1 MHDKLSDLIRIL
13 LKSESTIVSKDLASQ
28 LKVSARTI
36 RNYVH
41 EINGLSDS
49 PIISANNTGY
59 YITDRLAATE
69 LLRIKQEVGSHI
81 PQNSEERFTY
91 IIQKLLRNSSLDSFS
106 LANELYISYTT
117 LKRAIN
123 FINKRL
129 NQWHLKIVSSH
140 DQLSLS
146 GKEYN
151 KRQLFSYSI
160 YRENTGNLLNSA
172 YLEKSFGKET
182 TDKLQTMIDQII
194 KKYDLQLNEFSYN
207 NLLLHLL
214 ILVSRLSIGKTINQ
228 SSSTDSSKLGK
239 YTIDLA
245 KSIKQTFSANIS
257 ASEIQEIDI
266 LFKSNANLY
275 SEISNQKYFDKAFTK
290 NIQLIISKVANMY
303 LVDLSSVKFIQPFS
317 IHLYNLLFRLKHHQ
331 TLRNP
336 IKINISNNFP
346 LIYDIATYVAFQIN
360 KIWQVKVSEDE
371 IAFIALHIGAEIE
384 RQKHNPEK
392 LKAELIVPTY
402 LNIREQVHDFF
413 RRNFTKDITIVKET
427 DETDNNSD
435 FNSYDLIFI
444 IMLQNEKSQTN
455 QKYIQL
461 SPFSLNKQKAKI
473 QAAID
478 EASLQKKKNLFK
490 KRSLPFFSNDLF
502 WNIDTKTTKEKI
514 TKKIYLK
521 MKSLGIVNTSFYSE
535 ILQRESMGS
544 TAFNKIAIIHP
555 MNYNSPQTKVAV
567 LLSQQGIEWDDKLVN
582 MVFIISISEE
592 YKDVFRNMY
601 ENLMEFLSDEKTF
614 AKVLNAQSI
623 DEFYKDLLL

>member
-13 LKSESTIVSKDLASQ
+13 LKSESTVVSKDLASQ

-59 YITDRLAATE
+59 YIADRLAATE

-151 KRQLFSYSI
+151 KRQLFSYLI

-194 KKYDLQLNEFSYN
+194 RKYDLQLNEFSYN

-275 SEISNQKYFDKAFTK
+275 SEISNQKYFDKTFTE

-317 IHLYNLLFRLKHHQ
+317 IHLYNLLFRLK
-331 TLRNP
+331 
-336 IKINISNNFP
+336 
-346 LIYDIATYVAFQIN
+346 
-360 KIWQVKVSEDE
+360 
-371 IAFIALHIGAEIE
+371 
-384 RQKHNPEK
+384 
-392 LKAELIVPTY
+392 
-402 LNIREQVHDFF
+402 
-413 RRNFTKDITIVKET
+413 
-427 DETDNNSD
+427 
-435 FNSYDLIFI
+435 
-444 IMLQNEKSQTN
+444 
-455 QKYIQL
+455 
-461 SPFSLNKQKAKI
+461 
-473 QAAID
+473 
-478 EASLQKKKNLFK
+478 AS
-490 KRSLPFFSNDLF
+490 S
-502 WNIDTKTTKEKI
+502 
-514 TKKIYLK
+514 
-521 MKSLGIVNTSFYSE
+521 NTS
-535 ILQRESMGS
+535 
-544 TAFNKIAIIHP
+544 
-555 MNYNSPQTKVAV
+555 
-567 LLSQQGIEWDDKLVN
+567 
-582 MVFIISISEE
+582 
-592 YKDVFRNMY
+592 
-601 ENLMEFLSDEKTF
+601 
-614 AKVLNAQSI
+614 
-623 DEFYKDLLL
+623 